1 MPVPQNRLF
10 KKTPKIIMTANG
22 YEISG
27 DHKSGKL
34 LSITQDGLI
43 KIY

>member
-1 MPVPQNRLF
+1 
-10 KKTPKIIMTANG
+10 MTANG

-43 KIY
+43 KIYWNEKQQLNDKEIY